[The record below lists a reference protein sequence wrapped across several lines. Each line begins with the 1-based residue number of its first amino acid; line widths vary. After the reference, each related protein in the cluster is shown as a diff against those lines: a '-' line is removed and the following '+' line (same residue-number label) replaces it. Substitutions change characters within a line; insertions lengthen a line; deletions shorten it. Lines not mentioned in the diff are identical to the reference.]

1 MLKLISLMLQMVR
14 QIAVSVDA
22 DTDNDFDG
30 INNGAD
36 EAVVADDAPD
46 AVVADDA
53 PDAEEGTDAVADSVK
68 VVVDSDRGAC
78 SNWTAPFSVRS

>member
-1 MLKLISLMLQMVR
+1 MLILIM
-14 QIAVSVDA
+14 I
-22 DTDNDFDG
+22 
-30 INNGAD
+30 NGAD
-36 EAVVADDAPD
+36 EDAAEDAVVADDAPD

-78 SNWTAPFSVRS
+78 HNWTAPSSVRS